1 MNPRYQGQVYKVEAR
16 SMLTLKDAVIFQP
29 QTLLDSYD
37 MKLIIKNNLTQ
48 IQSVDLKGKSGSGF
62 LEIIKVLKRVPGMS

>member
-1 MNPRYQGQVYKVEAR
+1 
-16 SMLTLKDAVIFQP
+16 MLTLKDAVIFQP
-29 QTLLDSYD
+29 QTLLDSYE